1 MSIQK
6 GSLDWERA
14 LRCIRHALRTTPSPD
29 WWKRVLLVAPSYKS
43 PQPPTPGAVFTSEM
57 ICEATIDRIIELL
70 KLTNSGN
77 HLFLNFLFI
86 ELYSKLKCQFTFPSL
101 TLIGGV
107 CSTFS
112 IFKNA
117 IIWS

>member
-14 LRCIRHALRTTPSPD
+14 LRCIRHALRSTPSPD
-29 WWKRVLLVAPSYKS
+29 WWKRVLLVAPSYRS
-43 PQPPTPGAVFTSEM
+43 PQVPTPGAVFTSEM

-77 HLFLNFLFI
+77 VLSLFFCL
-86 ELYSKLKCQFTFPSL
+86 LKYIP
-101 TLIGGV
+101 G
-107 CSTFS
+107 
-112 IFKNA
+112 
-117 IIWS
+117 